1 MGILR
6 KTIPDLKGICLY
18 KDKTSILCNELNIF
32 DNRIEKHEFSISPE
46 YRNEDILVYHST
58 TVEIVH
64 LFNI

>member
-6 KTIPDLKGICLY
+6 KTIPDLKGMCLC
-18 KDKTSILCNELNIF
+18 KDKTSNLCNALNIF
-32 DNRIEKHEFSISPE
+32 DNGIKKTNLVYHQNIEMKRF
-46 YRNEDILVYHST
+46 YHST